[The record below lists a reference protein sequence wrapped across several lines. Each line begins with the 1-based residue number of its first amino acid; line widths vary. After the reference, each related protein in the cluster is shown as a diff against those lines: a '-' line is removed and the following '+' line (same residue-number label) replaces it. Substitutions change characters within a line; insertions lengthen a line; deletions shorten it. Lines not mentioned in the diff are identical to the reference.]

1 MRDFILSAISAIAM
15 SGEAATPAPVADT
28 YRPAPA
34 ADDSLYRAFGGAEA
48 IERSVAAFARIALED
63 PRIAHTF
70 EESDM
75 NRFREKL
82 TLQLCWLMGGPCVY
96 DGFGM
101 RESHQ
106 PLDIGPAEWGAMVED
121 FQKAMSEAGVPFR
134 TQNKLLKL
142 LAPMRRDI
150 EAE

>member
-1 MRDFILSAISAIAM
+1 MRDFLLSVVSALAM
-15 SGEAATPAPVADT
+15 SGEAAAPPAADA
-28 YRPAPA
+28 YRPVPA
-34 ADDSLYRAFGGAEA
+34 ADDALYRAFGGAEA
-48 IERSVAAFARIALED
+48 VQETVLAFERIALAD

-82 TLQLCWLMGGPCVY
+82 TLQLCWLMGGPCVF

-121 FQKAMSEAGVPFR
+121 FQMAMSEAGVPFR
-134 TQNKLLKL
+134 TQNKLLKI
-142 LAPMRRDI
+142 LAPMRRDV
-150 EAE
+150 EAD